1 MGFNIG
7 RVLGGLL
14 PIVGGIFGGP
24 VGAAAGAA
32 LGAGFGGRKAP
43 ATVVGRQVTPAAQFP
58 QAMTSVVPVPQFAA
72 TPGININIGR
82 NGAIGGGRGERTLV
96 GGVGRGSVLRQFG
109 RQFGIGGGKIAE
121 ILADARDFTDGP
133 VTKNAIIASA
143 KVCGIDITSDT
154 FGITDNDVCRI
165 IVAGRTRRRRGI
177 SAADIRRTKRT
188 IGFVK
193 RLRKDLKAV
202 AGR

>member
-1 MGFNIG
+1 MGFSIG
-7 RVLGGLL
+7 SVLGGLL

-24 VGAAAGAA
+24 VGAAIGGAV
-32 LGAGFGGRKAP
+32 GAGFAKPTAAAP
-43 ATVVGRQVTPAAQFP
+43 IVGRQTQPAVTVP
-58 QAMTSVVPVPQFAA
+58 QAMTSIVPVPQFAA
-72 TPGININIGR
+72 GGGGINISFGNGGR
-82 NGAIGGGRGERTLV
+82 QARTFAGGGGDRTLR
-96 GGVGRGSVLRQFG
+96 GGVLTQFG
-109 RQFGIGGGKIAE
+109 RAVGVGGGPIAE
-121 ILADARDFTDGP
+121 ILADARAFTGGP

-154 FGITDNDVCRI
+154 FGLTDGDVCRV

-193 RLRKDLKAV
+193 RLTKDLKAV
-202 AGR
+202 KGR